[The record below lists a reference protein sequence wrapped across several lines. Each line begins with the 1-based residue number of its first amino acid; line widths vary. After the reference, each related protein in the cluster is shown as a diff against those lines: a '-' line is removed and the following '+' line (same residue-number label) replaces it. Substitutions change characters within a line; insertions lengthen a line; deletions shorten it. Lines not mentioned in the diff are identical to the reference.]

1 MQREFSRSS
10 LLHAAVPS
18 GLLGRV
24 CTAGRPLSVN
34 FAQGR
39 VVLRG
44 REVSVARIEKGLLN
58 VFLTHETI
66 PNQAICLPGV
76 EWSPHSANRLVAASR
91 I

>member
-24 CTAGRPLSVN
+24 CTAGRQLSVN
-34 FAQGR
+34 FAKGR

-44 REVSVARIEKGLLN
+44 REVSVTRIEKGLLY

-66 PNQAICLPGV
+66 PNNLFAPGWNGLPIRRTG
-76 EWSPHSANRLVAASR
+76 W
-91 I
+91 